1 MPEMNYGQLVLVNA
15 RGNEFPYKTEVREDW
30 TPWGDEKDC
39 DSFMSWKHWQLFHTY
54 GWDEKAL
61 RGCCCFVE
69 PYRLQDTPDGPWRD
83 ATKHERYH
91 AILLADCDGTTYA
104 LDNRKQMPVPL
115 EDLIASGYEIH
126 KLWSHELNAWE
137 WAKDADRSI
146 A

>member
-1 MPEMNYGQLVLVNA
+1 MPEVNYGQLVRVHA
-15 RGNEFPYKTEVREDW
+15 EGKKFPYATEVGDDW

-39 DSFMSWKHWQLFHTY
+39 DSFMSWWHWTLFHTY
-54 GWDEKAL
+54 KWDERSL

-69 PYRLQDTPDGPWRD
+69 PFQKIDEITGKLRW
-83 ATKHERYH
+83 ATKRERYH
-91 AILLADCDGTTYA
+91 AILLVDLDGETLA
-104 LDNRKQMPVPL
+104 LDNRKTMPTPL
-115 EDLIASGYEIH
+115 EGLIASGYEIH